1 MRKIQRRDFLKA
13 MGLATAALGLT
24 ACGGSGAASASS
36 VSSAPASSS
45 SAPSASAQPESAEDK
60 AVPAGP
66 PVTQFQ
72 TGELIIGDYTFKAQY
87 SFAFVSLRRMKSC
100 PEVFFYPVLRPFP
113 PNGFTPHCDGRG
125 ALSGPPDPPCRRIG
139 GGTTGYGADGLAAG
153 NPRFCIG
160 KVRRKRG

>member
-45 SAPSASAQPESAEDK
+45 SAPSASAPPESAEDK
-60 AVPAGP
+60 ATPAGT

-72 TGELIIGDYTFKAQY
+72 TGELTIGEYTFKAGAIT
-87 SFAFVSLRRMKSC
+87 SSASTTRTMKSSL
-100 PEVFFYPVLRPFP
+100 PRSSSMPSR
-113 PNGFTPHCDGRG
+113 
-125 ALSGPPDPPCRRIG
+125 
-139 GGTTGYGADGLAAG
+139 TTG
-153 NPRFCIG
+153 
-160 KVRRKRG
+160 

>member
-1 MRKIQRRDFLKA
+1 MAADEPMFLSRRPDALPLYEELRDKPLTECPDITLKVQK
-13 MGLATAALGLT
+13 
-24 ACGGSGAASASS
+24 S
-36 VSSAPASSS
+36 
-45 SAPSASAQPESAEDK
+45 
-60 AVPAGP
+60 
-66 PVTQFQ
+66 
-72 TGELIIGDYTFKAQY
+72 LITFKAQY

>member
-45 SAPSASAQPESAEDK
+45 SAPSASAQPESAVDK
-60 AVPAGP
+60 AAPAGA

-72 TGELIIGDYTFKAQY
+72 TGELTIGEYTFKAQY
-87 SFAFVSLRRMKSC
+87 IPFESAGNWTERITASMRTATGAITSSASTTRTMKSSLLKSSSM
-100 PEVFFYPVLRPFP
+100 PSR
-113 PNGFTPHCDGRG
+113 
-125 ALSGPPDPPCRRIG
+125 
-139 GGTTGYGADGLAAG
+139 TTG
-153 NPRFCIG
+153 
-160 KVRRKRG
+160 

>member
-24 ACGGSGAASASS
+24 ACGGSGDASASS

-45 SAPSASAQPESAEDK
+45 SAPSASTQPEAAEDK

-72 TGELIIGDYTFKAQY
+72 TGELTIGEYTFKAQY
-87 SFAFVSLRRMKSC
+87 IPLSLI
-100 PEVFFYPVLRPFP
+100 
-113 PNGFTPHCDGRG
+113 H
-125 ALSGPPDPPCRRIG
+125 I
-139 GGTTGYGADGLAAG
+139 
-153 NPRFCIG
+153 
-160 KVRRKRG
+160 